1 MSGKGSGAPGAPGNA
16 LALALGLGAALGL
29 ALAFG
34 AASFQILQKKKHKAG
49 ATRVQL
55 CVLKTLGLNR
65 YRLQHAWTELFN
77 TRKND

>member
-1 MSGKGSGAPGAPGNA
+1 MSRLGSGAPGAPGNA

-34 AASFQILQKKKHKAG
+34 AASFQSLGGKKLHKAG

-55 CVLKTLGLNR
+55 RVLKTL
-65 YRLQHAWTELFN
+65 
-77 TRKND
+77 